1 MKKNLFLN
9 LLSLGLSLF
18 VFTNMTAQKCD
29 ATLRSAELSPY
40 GTRSCSG
47 KPGNYLQRTVC
58 NESSTTFDPSTHSIS
73 IPRGREASCFVIV
86 GYSGRPDWKIID
98 EATGAV
104 VFDPVMPTTAP
115 RLGTLKLTAPTK
127 DKVYKIVL
135 NRTTS
140 IKGSW
145 ITLGFVDYQ
154 P

>member
-29 ATLRSAELSPY
+29 ATLRSAELVPY

-47 KPGNYLQRTVC
+47 ISGNYLQRTVC

-115 RLGTLKLTAPTK
+115 RLGTLKLTAPTA

-140 IKGSW
+140 TKSSW

>member
-29 ATLRSAELSPY
+29 AALRSAELSPY
-40 GTRSCSG
+40 GTRSCNG
-47 KPGNYLQRTVC
+47 KSGNYLQRTVC
-58 NESSTTFDPSTHSIS
+58 NETSTTFDPSTHSIS
-73 IPRGREASCFVIV
+73 LPKGREAACFTIV
-86 GYSGRPDWKIID
+86 GYSGKPDWKIID
-98 EATGAV
+98 EATGLV

-115 RLGTLKLTAPTK
+115 RLGTLKLTAPAAT
-127 DKVYKIVL
+127 KVYKIVL

-140 IKGSW
+140 TKGSW

>member
-18 VFTNMTAQKCD
+18 VFTNMAAQKCD
-29 ATLRSAELSPY
+29 AALRTAELSPY
-40 GTRSCSG
+40 GTRSCNG
-47 KPGNYLQRTVC
+47 KTGNYLQRTVC
-58 NESSTTFDPSTHSIS
+58 NESSTTYDPSTHSIS
-73 IPRGREASCFVIV
+73 IPKGRVASCFTIV
-86 GYSGRPDWKIID
+86 GFSGRPDWKIID
-98 EATGAV
+98 EATGLV

-115 RLGTLKLTAPTK
+115 RLGTLTLTAPSA

-135 NRTTS
+135 NRATS
-140 IKGSW
+140 IKSSW

>member
-29 ATLRSAELSPY
+29 ATLRSAELLPY

-73 IPRGREASCFVIV
+73 IPRGREAACFTIV

-98 EATGAV
+98 ETGAV
-104 VFDPVMPTTAP
+104 FFDPVMPTTAP
-115 RLGTLKLTAPTK
+115 RLGTLKLTAPTA

-140 IKGSW
+140 TKSSW